1 MYGGMPMDF
10 KQAIERYATLALEG
24 VEKPFPYHLS
34 SVFHGPHPFSMPSE
48 LHPVFYGCF
57 DWHSAVHGH
66 WLLALASEVCRGSTF
81 SNRCSES
88 LVRTMTKSALAVEAA
103 GLESNPAFE
112 RPYGL
117 AWVLMLGMEIDRSSD
132 PRITGLTSFLKPVV
146 DAAFENMQAWIP
158 KLTHPVRT
166 GTHNQS
172 AFSLKLALDWARH
185 CTDEQAIE
193 MLETNSRRFFADDH
207 SLALHLEPSGEDFL
221 SPSLSEAW
229 LMAAIMNDDE
239 FTEWFDRAFVDP
251 SMIEGLRPLVPMDRT
266 DGRLVHLDGLNLS
279 RSWMLGSLAKKLTT
293 RHRVFDA
300 LRETSIMHGRAG
312 LRAALSDDYM
322 ASHWLGTF
330 AVYHLR
336 ELDGFLRWED
346 FFADD

>member
-1 MYGGMPMDF
+1 MNF
-10 KQAIERYATLALEG
+10 KHAIQRYAMLALEG

-34 SVFHGPHPFSMPSE
+34 SVFREPRSLSMPSE
-48 LHPVFYGCF
+48 IHPVFHGCF

-66 WLLALASEVCRGSTF
+66 WLLALASEVCTDTEF
-81 SNRCSES
+81 SVRCVDA
-88 LVRTMTKSALAVEAA
+88 LRRTMAPSALATEAEF
-103 GLESNPAFE
+103 LKSNPSFE

-117 AWVLMLGMEIDRSSD
+117 AWILMLGVEIDRCSD
-132 PRITGLTSFLKPVV
+132 PRITGLASTFEPVV
-146 DAAFENMQAWIP
+146 AAASGNLQTWLP

-172 AFSLKLALDWARH
+172 AFAMKLALDWARH
-185 CTDEQAIE
+185 FKNERAVDI
-193 MLETNSRRFFADDH
+193 LESNARRFFADDH

-229 LMAAIMNDDE
+229 LMAVIMDDE
-239 FTEWFDRAFVDP
+239 EFPHWFDRAFVDS
-251 SMIEGLRPLVPMDRT
+251 SMIAGLRPLVPMDRT

-279 RSWMLGSLAKKLTT
+279 RSWMLGALAMKLKSG
-293 RHRVFDA
+293 HRLFGA
-300 LRETSIMHGRAG
+300 LRETSVMHGRAG
-312 LRAALSDDYM
+312 LRAALSDEYM

-336 ELDGFLRWED
+336 ELDGFLGWED
-346 FFADD
+346 FFHGD